1 MPHERGGRY
10 LESAARLTRL
20 GGLRMIG
27 LPGSI
32 KPALFRIGAK
42 EGRLNGPEKIFGGP
56 KMIFGAPEI
65 KNGAP
70 KIKNGGPKTISGGPE
85 F

>member
-1 MPHERGGRY
+1 VPRERGGRY

-32 KPALFRIGAK
+32 KPALFWIGAK
-42 EGRLNGPEKIFGGP
+42 EGRLNERRKKFLAAQ
-56 KMIFGAPEI
+56 K
-65 KNGAP
+65 
-70 KIKNGGPKTISGGPE
+70 
-85 F
+85 